1 MARYTG
7 PVCRLCRREGLK
19 LYLKG
24 DRCYT
29 DKCSIG
35 RRNSAPGQHGQN
47 KKKLTNH
54 GIQLREKQ
62 KVKRYYGVLEGQFA
76 EYFNIAN
83 KMQGVT
89 GNNLLSL
96 LEQRFDNVVYR
107 LGFAAS
113 RAEARQLVV
122 HGHFTLNGKKADVPS
137 MILKVGDEIAVKET
151 SKSLPKF
158 KSIVENHK
166 VTVAQWL
173 QVEPDNFK
181 GRIIAI
187 PTKAD
192 IELPIEEHLIVEWY
206 SK

>member
-24 DRCYT
+24 DRCYS

-35 RRNSAPGQHGQN
+35 RRNSAPGQHGQS

-54 GIQLREKQ
+54 GVQLREKQ
-62 KVKRYYGVLEGQFA
+62 KVRRYYGILEGQFA

-83 KMQGVT
+83 KMPGVT
-89 GNNLLSL
+89 GSNLLSL

-122 HGHFTLNGKKADVPS
+122 HGHFMVNGKKADIPS
-137 MILKVGDEIAVKET
+137 MILKVGDVISVKEG
-151 SKSLPKF
+151 SRSSAKF

-166 VTVAQWL
+166 VSVAQWL
-173 QVEPDNFK
+173 QVEPDNFT
-181 GRIIAI
+181 GRIIAV

>member
-62 KVKRYYGVLEGQFA
+62 KVKRYYGILEGQFA

-89 GNNLLSL
+89 GTNLLSI

-137 MILKVGDEIAVKET
+137 MILKVGDEIAVKEG
-151 SKSLPKF
+151 SRSLPKF
-158 KSIVENHK
+158 KSIIENHK

-173 QVEPDNFK
+173 QVEPDNFT

>member
-7 PVCRLCRREGLK
+7 PSCRQCRREGLK

-29 DKCSIG
+29 DKCSIA
-35 RRNSAPGQHGQN
+35 RRNTAPGQHGQN

-89 GNNLLSL
+89 GSNLLSL

-122 HGHFTLNGKKADVPS
+122 HGHFTVNGKKADVPS

-166 VTVAQWL
+166 VSVAQWL
-173 QVEPDNFK
+173 QVEPDNLK
-181 GRIIAI
+181 GRIIAV

-192 IELPIEEHLIVEWY
+192 IEIPIEEHLIVEWY

>member
-76 EYFNIAN
+76 EYFDIAN

-89 GNNLLSL
+89 GNNLLSI

-137 MILKVGDEIAVKET
+137 MTLKVGDEIAVKET

-166 VTVAQWL
+166 VSVAQWL
-173 QVEPDNFK
+173 QVEPDNMK

>member
-89 GNNLLSL
+89 GNNLLSI

-158 KSIVENHK
+158 KSIIENHK
-166 VTVAQWL
+166 VSVAQWL
-173 QVEPDNFK
+173 QVEPDNMK

>member
-7 PVCRLCRREGLK
+7 PVCRLCRREGVK

-24 DRCYT
+24 DRCYS

-35 RRNSAPGQHGQN
+35 RRNYAPGQHGQN

-54 GIQLREKQ
+54 GVQLREKQ
-62 KVKRYYGVLEGQFA
+62 KVRKYYGVLEGQFA
-76 EYFNIAN
+76 EYFNIAS
-83 KMQGVT
+83 KMPGKT
-89 GNNLLSL
+89 GDNLLSV
-96 LEQRFDNVVYR
+96 LELRLDNVVYR

-122 HGHFTLNGKKADVPS
+122 HGHFNVNGKKADIPS
-137 MILKVGDEIAVKET
+137 MILKVGDVISVKDS
-151 SKSLPKF
+151 SKSSAKF

-173 QVEPDNFK
+173 QVEPDNFTGK
-181 GRIIAI
+181 IIAI

>member
-7 PVCRLCRREGLK
+7 PVCRLCRREGVK

-24 DRCYT
+24 DRCYS

-35 RRNSAPGQHGQN
+35 RRNYAPGQHGQN

-54 GIQLREKQ
+54 GVQLREKQ
-62 KVKRYYGVLEGQFA
+62 KVRKYYGVLEGQFA
-76 EYFNIAN
+76 EYFNIAS
-83 KMQGVT
+83 KMPGKT
-89 GNNLLSL
+89 GDNLLSV
-96 LEQRFDNVVYR
+96 LELRLDNVVYR

-122 HGHFTLNGKKADVPS
+122 HGHFNVNGKKADIPS
-137 MILKVGDEIAVKET
+137 MILKVGDVISVKDS
-151 SKSLPKF
+151 SKSSTKF

-173 QVEPDNFK
+173 QVEPDNFTGK
-181 GRIIAI
+181 IIAI

>member
-7 PVCRLCRREGLK
+7 PVCRLCRREGVK

-24 DRCYT
+24 DRCYS

-35 RRNSAPGQHGQN
+35 RRNYAPGQHGQN

-62 KVKRYYGVLEGQFA
+62 KVRKYYGVLEGQFA
-76 EYFNIAN
+76 EYFNMAS
-83 KMQGVT
+83 KMQGKT
-89 GNNLLSL
+89 GDNLLSL
-96 LEQRFDNVVYR
+96 LELRFDNVVYR

-122 HGHFTLNGKKADVPS
+122 HGHFNVNGKKADIPS
-137 MILKVGDEIAVKET
+137 MILKVGDEISVKEG
-151 SKSLPKF
+151 SKNSPKF
-158 KSIVENHK
+158 KSIIENHK

-173 QVEPDNFK
+173 QVEPDNLT